1 MDTYNEAHLF
11 VAAIRILSH
20 QKGLPPSVEDVCAM
34 LGVSDEAGHRI
45 CRDLQKR
52 KIIETM
58 VDPYSIKLSVAD
70 HLELEKI
77 SREEDRHNNLSRE
90 LEKFLQEKRKKEK
103 SAVEIQTEMDKKK
116 RDMLADIEAK
126 FKKEMEKFK
135 KS

>member
-1 MDTYNEAHLF
+1 MDTYSEAHLF
-11 VAAIRILSH
+11 VAAIRVLSH
-20 QKGLPPSVEDVCAM
+20 QKGSPPSVEDVCTVI
-34 LGVSDEAGHRI
+34 GVSDEAGHRI

-52 KIIETM
+52 RVIETLA
-58 VDPYSIKLSVAD
+58 DPYSIKLSVAD

-77 SREEDRHNNLSRE
+77 PRQEEQHNNLSRE

-103 SAVEIQTEMDKKK
+103 SAAEIQTEMNKKK

-135 KS
+135 KA

>member
-1 MDTYNEAHLF
+1 MDTYSEAHLF

-20 QKGLPPSVEDVCAM
+20 QKGWPPSVEDVCAM

-103 SAVEIQTEMDKKK
+103 SAAEIQTEMDKKK